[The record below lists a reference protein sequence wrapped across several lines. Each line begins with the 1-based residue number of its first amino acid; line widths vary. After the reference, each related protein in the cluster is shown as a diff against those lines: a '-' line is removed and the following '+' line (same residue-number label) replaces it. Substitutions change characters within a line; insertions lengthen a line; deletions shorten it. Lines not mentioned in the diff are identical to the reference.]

1 MTVIGLTISKT
12 LLNTI
17 ADFKF
22 SIGAKS
28 KVSDVKLSEC
38 STFDFVAIYKPIFI
52 DFGFKI
58 FKTYWK
64 EFDIDKSNYPN
75 KEIYTTLSG
84 INSGVSMHYFHNSIL
99 PKITDIIIDSIIV
112 GEEDYFYRFSDC
124 VNYDSESRY
133 TRQYEDLYYKLT
145 NEHKLPT
152 DKDKLIGQEQY
163 GFDILRDI
171 SKASYYKIYKDK
183 TLESYIEDNVGREI
197 MTKILS

>member
-12 LLNTI
+12 ILNTI

-28 KVSDVKLSEC
+28 KVSDVRLTDC

-75 KEIYTTLSG
+75 KEIYTTLAN
-84 INSGVSMHYFHNSIL
+84 INSSVAMHYFHNSIL
-99 PKITDIIIDSIIV
+99 PKITDLIIDNILV
-112 GEEDYFYRFSDC
+112 GEEDYLYSFSDC

-133 TRQYEDLYYKLT
+133 INQYRDLYRKLS
-145 NEHKLPT
+145 NEQELPT
-152 DKDKLIGQEQY
+152 DKDKLTGPEQY
-163 GFDILRDI
+163 GYNILRDI
-171 SKASYYKIYKDK
+171 SKASYYKIYKDT
-183 TLESYIEDNVGREI
+183 TLESFREDNINHEI
-197 MTKILS
+197 MAKILN